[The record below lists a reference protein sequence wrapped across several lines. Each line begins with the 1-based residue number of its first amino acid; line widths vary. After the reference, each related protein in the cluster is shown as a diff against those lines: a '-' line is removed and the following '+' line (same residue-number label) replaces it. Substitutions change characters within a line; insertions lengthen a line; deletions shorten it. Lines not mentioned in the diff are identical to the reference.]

1 MIFLRRLGIVLYW
14 VAYALAILF
23 AIVSLLI
30 ALKGRT
36 SGGEAISGAWAYA
49 VLGVVCWL
57 SGRAIKYILT
67 KIYAAKELP
76 PPGRARA
83 QGEIEMRRP
92 TDPTKFKGLR
102 PSAARALAEIIDNV
116 DEAAD
121 PGALM
126 GNCGF
131 EIKLANVIA
140 WQIEDGLGDA
150 AELRTLGLP
159 ATLAKSIAEAIN
171 KSRSYPSPSVDRL
184 PRAGDETKIEVRL
197 LSRDVTLEDLGRIHG
212 MLDLTNPAPARDQF
226 NANYQHGG
234 GWRPFDDKFTLGD
247 DDSLGYP
254 DDEPLH
260 PLAEIR
266 LRAERIIIYE
276 SNFVAIV
283 RPDGSFEVCRM
294 D

>member
-1 MIFLRRLGIVLYW
+1 MIFLHRLGIVLYW
-14 VAYALAILF
+14 VGYVFAFLF
-23 AIVSLLI
+23 AIVSLLT
-30 ALKGRT
+30 ALKGRA
-36 SGGEAISGAWAYA
+36 SGGGISGAWAYA

-57 SGRAIKYILT
+57 WGRAIKYILT
-67 KIYAAKELP
+67 KIYAAKEFP
-76 PPGRARA
+76 PHGRARA

-126 GNCGF
+126 GNCDF
-131 EIKLANVIA
+131 EIELANAIA

-159 ATLAKSIAEAIN
+159 APLAKSIADAIN
-171 KSRSYPSPSVDRL
+171 KSRGYPSPSVDRL
-184 PRAGDETKIEVRL
+184 PRAGDETMIDVRL
-197 LSRDVTLEDLGRIHG
+197 LSPDVTLEDLGRIYG
-212 MLDLTNPAPARDQF
+212 MLDLTNPAPARDQL

-260 PLAEIR
+260 PIAEIR

-283 RPDGSFEVCRM
+283 QPDRSFEVCRM